1 METESGGPELAGNA
15 AHRPKVDFD
24 ILDPALANAIWERIT
39 DLRVHCPVGWSD
51 QHGGFWLLNRH
62 DEVWTAAQ
70 NWRRFS
76 SADGAAPVQFDLEV
90 FRMIPL
96 ETDPPFHREVR
107 KVLNPLFT
115 PEALK
120 RSEPLI
126 EGIIR
131 ELLDRCIEL
140 SPCDFVRHFTMALP
154 SQVFFR
160 TFLYGER
167 PEDVD
172 WVIGII
178 DELFF
183 RPESAAENIPEL
195 GAWCS
200 EMMESRRRE
209 GRRDDLVGTIAH
221 AGLEGEVTL
230 DDRQRLE
237 TMLLVVIAGMETTAS
252 ALGNVTRQLA
262 MDSSLRLQLRGQPP
276 TQIDRA
282 VDEFLRFEAPVP
294 AAARTLTD
302 DTELRGCP
310 MGKGERVILN
320 WAAANRDPV
329 TFPDPDVLDFD
340 RDNLSKQV
348 AFGAG
353 IHHCLGAHLARRELR
368 LAIGAMCD
376 LSTFELLIPG
386 EDVQYRPGPARG
398 PVELPVRCER

>member
-1 METESGGPELAGNA
+1 MS
-15 AHRPKVDFD
+15 
-24 ILDPALANAIWERIT
+24 
-39 DLRVHCPVGWSD
+39 
-51 QHGGFWLLNRH
+51 
-62 DEVWTAAQ
+62 TAAQ
-70 NWRRFS
+70 NWKQYS

-90 FRMIPL
+90 FRMVPL

-107 KVLNPLFT
+107 RVLNPLFMPKELERT
-115 PEALK
+115 
-120 RSEPLI
+120 EPLI
-126 EGIIR
+126 QGIIG
-131 ELLDRCIEL
+131 ELLDKCVEL
-140 SPCDFVRHFTMALP
+140 SPCDFVRYFTMALP

-167 PEDVD
+167 AEDVD

-183 RPESAAENIPEL
+183 RPESAAENIPQL

-200 EMMESRRRE
+200 AMMRNRRSE

-221 AGLEGEVTL
+221 AGLDGEFTL

-252 ALGNVTRQLA
+252 ALGNAARQLA
-262 MDSSLRLQLRGQPP
+262 MNPSLRQQLRGRP
-276 TQIDRA
+276 TSEIDRA
-282 VDEFLRFEAPVP
+282 VDELLRFEAPVP
-294 AAARTLTD
+294 AAARTLTE

-320 WAAANRDPV
+320 WAAANRDPE
-329 TFPDPDVLDFD
+329 TFPDPDVLDFG
-340 RDNLSKQV
+340 RDNLAKHV

-353 IHHCLGAHLARRELR
+353 IHRCLGSHLARRELR
-368 LAIGAMCD
+368 LAIAAICELG
-376 LSTFELLIPG
+376 TFELLIPG

-398 PVELPVRCER
+398 PVELPVRCGR

>member
-1 METESGGPELAGNA
+1 MKTESGGAELPVQSG
-15 AHRPKVDFD
+15 HRPNVDFD
-24 ILDPALANAIWERIT
+24 ILDPALANALWERNAE
-39 DLRVHCPVGWSD
+39 LRTHCPVGWSD

-62 DEVWTAAQ
+62 DDVSTAAQ

-76 SADGAAPVQFDLEV
+76 SADGAAPVQFDLDV

-96 ETDPPFHREVR
+96 ETDPPFHRDVR
-107 KVLNPLFT
+107 KVLTPLFL
-115 PEALK
+115 PKALE
-120 RSEPLI
+120 RTEPLI
-126 EGIIR
+126 EGIVR
-131 ELLDRCIEL
+131 ELLDKCIAL

-183 RPESAAENIPEL
+183 RPESAAENIPQL

-200 EMMESRRRE
+200 KMMESRRHE

-221 AGLEGEVTL
+221 AGLEGDAKL

-237 TMLLVVIAGMETTAS
+237 TMLLVVVAGMETTAS
-252 ALGNVTRQLA
+252 ALGNIARQLA
-262 MDSSLRLQLRGQPP
+262 MNSSLRRQLRGSQPAE
-276 TQIDRA
+276 IDRA
-282 VDEFLRFEAPVP
+282 VDEFLRFESPVP

-320 WAAANRDPV
+320 WAAANRDPL
-329 TFPDPDVLDFD
+329 TFPDPDTLNFD
-340 RDNLSKQV
+340 RDNLAKHV
-348 AFGAG
+348 AFGGG
-353 IHHCLGAHLARRELR
+353 IHRCLGAPLARRELR
-368 LAIGAMCD
+368 LAIRAMCE

-386 EDVQYRPGPARG
+386 EDVQFRPGPARG